1 MFGKEAI
8 IYRRKKFL
16 PAILTIAVGGR
27 LFFIDTL
34 LKRVTYSM
42 IQTYMVE
49 KYRFL
54 I

>member
-1 MFGKEAI
+1 MEEKNFHL
-8 IYRRKKFL
+8 KKVL
-16 PAILTIAVGGR
+16 PAILTIAVVGR

-34 LKRVTYSM
+34 LKRVTYLM
-42 IQTYMVE
+42 IQTYMVG